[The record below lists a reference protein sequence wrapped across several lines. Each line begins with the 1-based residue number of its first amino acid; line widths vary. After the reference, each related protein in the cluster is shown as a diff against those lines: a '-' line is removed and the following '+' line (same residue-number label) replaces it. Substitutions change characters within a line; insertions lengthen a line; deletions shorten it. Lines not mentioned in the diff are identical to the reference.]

1 MKLDRKDNQKIIRK
15 IDRKKDPVWTVPNLL
30 TFMRFFL
37 MIPIFICL
45 VRGERV
51 WVFFWGFLAVCT
63 DLLDGWAA
71 RKLNQFSELGRIL
84 DPVFDKIGV
93 LSVILYMTF
102 SARYQFPLWF
112 TLFMLARET
121 AILVFGFILLK
132 KNARVSES
140 NRAGK
145 WSAYITASAVLLF
158 ILGWQPYA
166 KIALW
171 IAFVLT
177 LYSTWTYF
185 KIFFEKSKNSPVK
198 T

>member
-1 MKLDRKDNQKIIRK
+1 MPKRKNNLKN
-15 IDRKKDPVWTVPNLL
+15 DPVWTVPNLL
-30 TFMRFFL
+30 TLMRFFL

-45 VRGERV
+45 VRGERY

-102 SARYQFPLWF
+102 SARYHFPLWF

-121 AILVFGFILLK
+121 AVLVFGFILLK
-132 KNARVSES
+132 KNAKVSES

-166 KIALW
+166 KIVLW
-171 IAFVLT
+171 IAFSLT
-177 LYSTWTYF
+177 LYSTWAYF
-185 KIFFEKSKNSPVK
+185 KIFLEKSKKRDAKP
-198 T
+198 